1 MIYFWVRR
9 SGTWAAAAVCSETRR
24 PASCE
29 PKHWPGNEPG
39 KARTRRGTIDDFFV
53 WTKDQWCVKC
63 A

>member
-9 SGTWAAAAVCSETRR
+9 SGTWAAVAVCSETRR

-39 KARTRRGTIDDFFV
+39 KAGTKKGTIV
-53 WTKDQWCVKC
+53 WTKNQGVLKEEIP
-63 A
+63 AQ